1 MSLKPR
7 LVGVAAAALMLL
19 VDQAHKVWMLNV
31 FDMPNRPPVRVAP
44 FLDLVMAWNKG
55 VSYSLLEADSDLGRY
70 GLLALTLGA
79 TVLLAGWMWRAPH
92 VVTGLGSASLLA
104 GPSAMASTALPM
116 ARWQISSIST
126 SARFPGTFSISRM
139 WASLRA
145 LPFFCMSPSS
155 WRRTRPA
162 RDTSSALKRPR

>member
-92 VVTGLGSASLLA
+92 VVTGLGLGLIIGGAIGNGIDRA
-104 GPSAMASTALPM
+104 AYGAVAD
-116 ARWQISSIST
+116 
-126 SARFPGTFSISRM
+126 FFHFHVGTFSWYVFNLADVGIV
-139 WASLRA
+139 AGVA
-145 LPFFCMSPSS
+145 LLLYESFFM
-155 WRRTRPA
+155 A
-162 RDTSSALKRPR
+162 ENKIGA